1 MHGFVGAEE
10 IQHAHDVGV
19 VDLGERAAFLE
30 EALHPIAER
39 RQVLGGGRAND
50 IALGTQHERRRQVF
64 LDGDRCARIVE
75 SAIDDRKAA
84 AADLAIN
91 PVIEQLVSGGECLV
105 GDAHWAC
112 REALRLARQRDKLYI
127 LDNRGDKVKNSFVVL
142 WSWSRIVA
150 LPPIF
155 QLARLVRHG
164 LAMILSM
171 TGFAAVAAEL
181 PGCSLAVELRSV
193 NHRYLDLQ
201 LRVPDELRALETA
214 IREALAR
221 ELKRG
226 KIDCRISLNRTTP
239 GAAAL
244 AINGERVA
252 QLRDAASRSAAS
264 RARQRALSTV
274 EILRWPGVLTEPSVD
289 AGTGRA
295 TLLLV
300 QQALAIWVD
309 RGRARGAAW
318 RCSRKTAAASSSAR
332 ARRASGPTITLPT

>member
-1 MHGFVGAEE
+1 
-10 IQHAHDVGV
+10 
-19 VDLGERAAFLE
+19 
-30 EALHPIAER
+30 
-39 RQVLGGGRAND
+39 
-50 IALGTQHERRRQVF
+50 
-64 LDGDRCARIVE
+64 
-75 SAIDDRKAA
+75 
-84 AADLAIN
+84 
-91 PVIEQLVSGGECLV
+91 
-105 GDAHWAC
+105 
-112 REALRLARQRDKLYI
+112 
-127 LDNRGDKVKNSFVVL
+127 
-142 WSWSRIVA
+142 
-150 LPPIF
+150 
-155 QLARLVRHG
+155 
-164 LAMILSM
+164 MILSM

-252 QLRDAASRSAAS
+252 QLRDAASEVQRHAPGSAP
-264 RARQRALSTV
+264 LSTV

-289 AGTGRA
+289 AGTLVEQ

-300 QQALAIWVD
+300 QQALARSGWIA
-309 RGRARGAAW
+309 G
-318 RCSRKTAAASSSAR
+318 
-332 ARRASGPTITLPT
+332 ARRREAA